1 MVSEKQDK
9 YIRALAD
16 MCLSVK
22 NTDEGLDS
30 LCQLFF
36 GKRYEEL
43 SIKEGSALIVI
54 LDQAKS
60 ALWRV

>member
-9 YIRALAD
+9 YIKALAE

-22 NTDEGLDS
+22 KTDDGLDT
-30 LCQLFF
+30 LCELFF
-36 GKRYEEL
+36 GKKYKEL

-60 ALWRV
+60 SLWRV